1 MAFAFARSSKQGE
14 ARSVQIQIVVLPWPP
29 IETLSPDYLYA
40 EREVRQLQ
48 QREALMHMLD
58 MLQRGLD

>member
-1 MAFAFARSSKQGE
+1 MAAHRD
-14 ARSVQIQIVVLPWPP
+14 IV
-29 IETLSPDYLYA
+29 SGYLYA